1 MTGNQ
6 SPSPPPAPS
15 GTGDTVR
22 GPGCSLIA
30 ATLASRRPV
39 RIRAG
44 SDWLPSWYASHCDGD
59 REHEGGVTIK
69 TLDNP
74 GWAVKMIPPYAHA
87 PDRSDAGQRGMGNRP
102 HSKSQHRAVQGRAGQ
117 HREGRQGRVAVPVAP
132 TMLRTRPSRPVRR
145 PLSSWGR
152 PPTSGARSGRG
163 GGGGVGVAV
172 ELADIADEVVVVVQ
186 VNVVGVRQPSSAAGY
201 REEYRPSDSRGR
213 IALHAARKEWIRRP
227 PGPPGRGCGAG
238 RGLRICATDTA
249 VPPLPLSGR

>member
-163 GGGGVGVAV
+163 GGRRGRRRGRAGGHRGRSRRGRSGQCSWGPAAIFRSRLSGGV
-172 ELADIADEVVVVVQ
+172 
-186 VNVVGVRQPSSAAGY
+186 SAIG
-201 REEYRPSDSRGR
+201 
-213 IALHAARKEWIRRP
+213 
-227 PGPPGRGCGAG
+227 
-238 RGLRICATDTA
+238 
-249 VPPLPLSGR
+249 

>member
-102 HSKSQHRAVQGRAGQ
+102 HSKSQHRAVQGRA
-117 HREGRQGRVAVPVAP
+117 A
-132 TMLRTRPSRPVRR
+132 
-145 PLSSWGR
+145 
-152 PPTSGARSGRG
+152 
-163 GGGGVGVAV
+163 
-172 ELADIADEVVVVVQ
+172 
-186 VNVVGVRQPSSAAGY
+186 
-201 REEYRPSDSRGR
+201 
-213 IALHAARKEWIRRP
+213 
-227 PGPPGRGCGAG
+227 PGRSTGPRCGPCRTHHVAHSPVSPG
-238 RGLRICATDTA
+238 AAAAQQLGQTA
-249 VPPLPLSGR
+249 DQRCS